1 MSRLMLIDAAHP
13 EETRVA
19 IVNNG
24 QVDDFDFESTG
35 SEQLRGNIY
44 LAKVTRVEP
53 SLQAAFVEYGGNR
66 HGFLAFSEIH
76 PDYYQLPA
84 EDREALLK
92 EAAEE
97 AAAAIED
104 DDDDDGPYTPHG
116 VPADMENGDGHSGHD
131 HDHDH
136 DHEHGDEAD
145 AEAEGSE
152 EDDGDENGGEDAPK
166 PRQPR
171 QRARSERAARPAS
184 TRTPISKRYKI
195 QEVIRRRQ
203 VMLVQVVKE
212 ERGNKGAALTTYLS
226 LAGRYSVLMPNTPR
240 GGGISRKIVNS
251 ADRKRLKSIVAELDI
266 PEGQGLIVRTAG
278 AKRTKAEIKR
288 DYDYLSKLWEQIVE
302 KTLTSEAPALINAEG
317 GLVHRAMRDMFDKEI
332 EEVWVQGDAA
342 YREAKD
348 LAKIIMPSQAKKVQQ
363 WGEDDP
369 LYVAEAVESQ
379 LDSIYSPTVQLKS
392 GGYLVI
398 NQTEALVA
406 IDVNSGKS
414 TRERNIEQ
422 TALRTNLEAAEEA
435 CRQMRLRDLAGLIVI
450 DFIDMEENKNNRAVE
465 KRLKECLKVDRA
477 RVQHGRISQFGLM
490 EISRQRRRQGVL
502 QATSDPCEACNG
514 TGRRRSIPSAALQL
528 IRAIEARAAIGALKG
543 ISVKAP
549 TDVALYILNNKR
561 EALIEIE
568 RVAGFAVSIHS
579 SEDML
584 PGDFQLDAERDP
596 NAKPKKRPTPRSLMK
611 PTPASVRDEDDE
623 DAEDIDDVS
632 ADTEDED
639 EEAASEPRA
648 ERPEGGEGGNG
659 GRKRRRR
666 RRGGRNRGENRETGL
681 EVVDADAPV
690 TGEAVST
697 SDEDDSD
704 DDEDEGESSAVA
716 PRAEG
721 EEGPRKRRRRGRR
734 GGRRRRRSGEGRPE
748 GAEIAAIADGGAYLD
763 GLSAS
768 AEAMLSNDEPAG
780 MPQPALVVAE
790 PEAEGASP
798 DAELDAEATA
808 PKARAPRSRRPKPAA
823 EAAPE
828 AESDADAPVASEAP
842 APEPEPAPAPEPE
855 PVMAEAEVPATA
867 PAPEPA
873 PVPPPPQAEG
883 PKKSGWWN
891 RAKK

>member
-1 MSRLMLIDAAHP
+1 MLIDAAHP

-97 AAAAIED
+97 AAAAIEAE
-104 DDDDDGPYTPHG
+104 DDDDGPYVPHG
-116 VPADMENGDGHSGHD
+116 VAAEMDRGSHDHSGHD
-131 HDHDH
+131 HDHDEDH
-136 DHEHGDEAD
+136 DHGDEAEAD
-145 AEAEGSE
+145 AESGADD
-152 EDDGDENGGEDAPK
+152 EDEENGGDEAPK
-166 PRQPR
+166 PRAPR
-171 QRARSERAARPAS
+171 QRARSERTARPAS

-251 ADRKRLKSIVAELDI
+251 ADRKRLKSIVSELDI
-266 PEGQGLIVRTAG
+266 PDGQGLIVRTAG
-278 AKRTKAEIKR
+278 AKRTKIEIKR
-288 DYDYLSKLWEQIVE
+288 DYDYLSKLWETIVE

-332 EEVWVQGDAA
+332 EEVWVQGDEA

-363 WGEDDP
+363 WREDDP
-369 LYVAEAVESQ
+369 LYVAEAVEGQ

-422 TALRTNLEAAEEA
+422 TAVRTNLEAAEEA

-596 NAKPKKRPTPRSLMK
+596 NAKPKKRATPRSLMK
-611 PTPASVRDEDDE
+611 PTPASVRDGDDE
-623 DAEDIDDVS
+623 DAEEIDDI
-632 ADTEDED
+632 TEDADED
-639 EEAASEPRA
+639 GDDAAEPRA
-648 ERPEGGEGGNG
+648 EKSDNGESGNG

-666 RRGGRNRGENRETGL
+666 RRGGRNRAENRETGL

-690 TGEAVST
+690 SGDAVVA
-697 SDEDDSD
+697 SDEDG
-704 DDEDEGESSAVA
+704 DDEEDDEGDESGVE
-716 PRAEG
+716 PRADG

-734 GGRRRRRSGEGRPE
+734 GGRRRRRSGEGRAE
-748 GAEIAAIADGGAYLD
+748 GGEIAAIADGGAYLD

-768 AEAMLSNDEPAG
+768 AEAMLSDEDD
-780 MPQPALVVAE
+780 AE
-790 PEAEGASP
+790 PVGAEVIADAEP
-798 DAELDAEATA
+798 DAEEAPA
-808 PKARAPRSRRPKPAA
+808 RKPRAPRTRRAKPAPAEVAAEAEAQTPAA
-823 EAAPE
+823 EAAPV
-828 AESDADAPVASEAP
+828 AEVPASE
-842 APEPEPAPAPEPE
+842 PEPEPEPE
-855 PVMAEAEVPATA
+855 AVMAVAETP
-867 PAPEPA
+867 PSAPEPA
-873 PVPPPPQAEG
+873 PTPAPKAEG
-883 PKKSGWWN
+883 PKKAGWWN
-891 RAKK
+891 RNKK

>member
-24 QVDDFDFESTG
+24 QVDDFDFEATG
-35 SEQLRGNIY
+35 NEQLRGNIY

-84 EDREALLK
+84 EDREALLR

-104 DDDDDGPYTPHG
+104 DDDDDGPYIPHG
-116 VPADMENGDGHSGHD
+116 MNAESENGEEDHGD

-136 DHEHGDEAD
+136 DNGDEAEAD
-145 AEAEGSE
+145 AENEGEDAEGD
-152 EDDGDENGGEDAPK
+152 EDGEAAPRAPK
-166 PRQPR
+166 PR
-171 QRARSERAARPAS
+171 ARSARAAKPAS

-195 QEVIRRRQ
+195 QEVVRRRQ

-251 ADRKRLKSIVAELDI
+251 ADRKRLKSIVSELDV
-266 PEGQGLIVRTAG
+266 PDGQGLIVRTAG
-278 AKRTKAEIKR
+278 AKRTKIEIKR
-288 DYDYLSKLWEQIVE
+288 DYDYLSKLWETIVE

-332 EEVWVQGDAA
+332 EEVWVQGDEA

-363 WGEDDP
+363 WREDDP
-369 LYVAEAVESQ
+369 LYVAELVENQ

-422 TALRTNLEAAEEA
+422 TAVRTNLEAAEEA

-596 NAKPKKRPTPRSLMK
+596 NAKPKKRPSPRSLMK
-611 PTPASVRDEDDE
+611 PTPASARDEDDE
-623 DAEDIDDVS
+623 ESDGEDETIDAEDDG
-632 ADTEDED
+632 DEPA
-639 EEAASEPRA
+639 EARAPR
-648 ERPEGGEGGNG
+648 GDGEGNG

-666 RRGGRNRGENRETGL
+666 RRGGKGRDQRDTGL
-681 EVVDADAPV
+681 EVVDADA
-690 TGEAVST
+690 AVSDDV
-697 SDEDDSD
+697 SAASGDDNDEDD
-704 DDEDEGESSAVA
+704 DEGDESGVA
-716 PRAEG
+716 PG
-721 EEGPRKRRRRGRR
+721 VDSEEGPRKRRRRGRR
-734 GGRRRRRSGEGRPE
+734 GGRRRRRPGEARPE
-748 GAEIAAIADGGAYLD
+748 GEEIAAIADGGAYLD

-768 AEAMLSNDEPAG
+768 PDAMLADEDDAEAASTEAEDMTSDAEA
-780 MPQPALVVAE
+780 VAE
-790 PEAEGASP
+790 ADAP
-798 DAELDAEATA
+798 DAEKPAKKPRARRSRAKAAPEPVADAEAEVV
-808 PKARAPRSRRPKPAA
+808 

-828 AESDADAPVASEAP
+828 EPVAETPAPAAPEPEPALESEPEPAMAEAEAP
-842 APEPEPAPAPEPE
+842 APEPAAP
-855 PVMAEAEVPATA
+855 
-867 PAPEPA
+867 
-873 PVPPPPQAEG
+873 PPPPQPEG

-891 RAKK
+891 RSKK